1 MVVFGYLAK
10 LKRGHVKPY
19 FFCKIPLI
27 KTTDD
32 VINFKIFLGSSSKA
46 MGDRKKKKGRQ
57 KYKNLSIL
65 RMKRAFWMK

>member
-19 FFCKIPLI
+19 FFLQIPLI